1 MKKTLAAL
9 AVLGAFAGTAAAA
22 DVNLYGVV
30 DTGFA
35 YTYSDKVEDG
45 MTVVDGESQFGMQ
58 SGYNS
63 GSRFGLKGT
72 EDLGNGL
79 QVGFKLENG
88 FSSDDGNFKYDDRL
102 FGREASLSLMSDFGT
117 VSFGRMGG
125 VASSAG
131 TYDLVYSIADSF
143 DGGDNDVLGLQ
154 ISSRYDNMVTYQSP
168 KFAGV
173 QATVQYSFKQ
183 SNTDKADDGAEG
195 TSKVNRYAALALTGD
210 FGPLQLVGAYEL
222 TKYANTD
229 KHDDTNAFYLGGNY
243 DLQVAK
249 LFALAQY
256 TQAAKSFAGFTDAF
270 SEDVAA
276 GVPGA
281 KKGIDSYGLH
291 LGTIVPVA
299 GGDLTVGA
307 YYLDGDTESLKWS
320 ATESEKFDFTY
331 VGLSARYVYPLSK
344 RTSLYAG
351 AGYAEEKAESSDAA
365 TADSK
370 NKIGQAYA
378 GITHTF

>member
-1 MKKTLAAL
+1 M
-9 AVLGAFAGTAAAA
+9 
-22 DVNLYGVV
+22 
-30 DTGFA
+30 
-35 YTYSDKVEDG
+35 
-45 MTVVDGESQFGMQ
+45 
-58 SGYNS
+58 
-63 GSRFGLKGT
+63 
-72 EDLGNGL
+72 
-79 QVGFKLENG
+79 
-88 FSSDDGNFKYDDRL
+88 
-102 FGREASLSLMSDFGT
+102 
-117 VSFGRMGG
+117 
-125 VASSAG
+125 
-131 TYDLVYSIADSF
+131 
-143 DGGDNDVLGLQ
+143 
-154 ISSRYDNMVTYQSP
+154 
-168 KFAGV
+168 
-173 QATVQYSFKQ
+173 
-183 SNTDKADDGAEG
+183 
-195 TSKVNRYAALALTGD
+195 NRYAALALTGD